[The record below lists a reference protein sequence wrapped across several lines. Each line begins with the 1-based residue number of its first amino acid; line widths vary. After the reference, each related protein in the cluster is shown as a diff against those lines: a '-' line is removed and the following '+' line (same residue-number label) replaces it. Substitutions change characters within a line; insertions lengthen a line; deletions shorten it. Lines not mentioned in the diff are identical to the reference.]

1 MSSFSLQQ
9 QCKLWVRW
17 FYWSSWPLTNPKKT
31 RVPIQ
36 KFVYS
41 LASIPF
47 MLFHSYLS
55 FVAKCINLDLFFW
68 SHSNLLGFSCSVEDF
83 ASGSASK
90 TSTGS
95 NHVRLV
101 VGHHLG
107 KQLHTVGF
115 FVKCQTFSLVPLNCC
130 FIACTSFLCKDL
142 VFVLLNL
149 NSSKS
154 EWKNHPQK
162 GQPNKES
169 NMIDKRVWNVWK
181 LSLDIFSTCFSFGL
195 CL

>member
-1 MSSFSLQQ
+1 
-9 QCKLWVRW
+9 
-17 FYWSSWPLTNPKKT
+17 
-31 RVPIQ
+31 
-36 KFVYS
+36 
-41 LASIPF
+41 

-115 FVKCQTFSLVPLNCC
+115 CVKCQTFSLVPLNCC